1 MLLNKKG
8 FPEESELVLC
18 KVTKV
23 SYNSVFVNLE
33 EYIKHGMI
41 HISEVSPGRI
51 RNLNDY
57 VKVGKMVVCKVLRVN
72 QEKGHIDLSLRRV
85 NENQKR
91 RKNNQIKFEQKAEK
105 IIQDAAKELKIDV
118 KNFYEKVSRVPI
130 QENGFV
136 YPIFETVIENANDL
150 KSLALD
156 KKETEVLLNLIK
168 QRIKPKQ
175 VEIIGDIE
183 ISSYAENGVEI
194 VRKALKCITDADKER
209 VSVKYLGASKF
220 RLKIVAHDYEIAE
233 SLLETGLN
241 PAKKL
246 CEDNNAEFKFTKIQ
260 QKK

>member
-1 MLLNKKG
+1 MLLNKNG

-91 RKNNQIKFEQKAEK
+91 NKNNQIKFEQKAEK
-105 IIQDAAKELKIDV
+105 IIQDAAKELKVDV
-118 KNFYEKVSRVPI
+118 KKFYEKVSKVPI
-130 QENGFV
+130 EESGLV
-136 YPIFETVIENANDL
+136 YPAFEAVIEEGDNL
-150 KSLALD
+150 KNLGLE
-156 KKETEVLLNLIK
+156 KKETDVLLDLIK
-168 QRIKPKQ
+168 QRIKLKQ

-183 ISSYAENGVEI
+183 ISSYAENGVET
-194 VRKALKCITDADKER
+194 VKKALNLIAETDKER
-209 VSVKYLGASKF
+209 VSIKYLGASKF

-233 SLLETGLN
+233 SLLEKGMIL
-241 PAKKL
+241 AKEI
-246 CEDNNAEFKFTKIQ
+246 CEKENAEFKFTRVQ